1 MLGGFTDLCL
11 GLALC
16 RPIPIVGRR
25 RRRDDRLGLL
35 QQGEGAAAA

>member
-1 MLGGFTDLCL
+1 MLGGSTDLCL

-16 RPIPIVGRR
+16 RPIPIVR
-25 RRRDDRLGLL
+25 RRRDDRLGLQ